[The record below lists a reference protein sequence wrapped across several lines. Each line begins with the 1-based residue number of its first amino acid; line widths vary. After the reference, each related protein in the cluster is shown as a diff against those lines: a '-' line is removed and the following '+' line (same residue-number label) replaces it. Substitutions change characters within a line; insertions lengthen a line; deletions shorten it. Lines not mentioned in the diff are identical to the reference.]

1 MYVNN
6 LATYGVQ
13 SASRENSTRLKDK
26 ILGHFP
32 DMLAVSEGRSHETL
46 LMFNQNLAQTLQKAC
61 EVDEYDD
68 GLHLM
73 RAAQIVRRD
82 MFKSDLFD
90 GNLVQFKQ

>member
-1 MYVNN
+1 
-6 LATYGVQ
+6 
-13 SASRENSTRLKDK
+13 
-26 ILGHFP
+26 
-32 DMLAVSEGRSHETL
+32 MLAVSEGRGYETL
-46 LMFNQNLAQTLQKAC
+46 LMFDQNLAQTLQKAC

>member
-1 MYVNN
+1 
-6 LATYGVQ
+6 
-13 SASRENSTRLKDK
+13 
-26 ILGHFP
+26 
-32 DMLAVSEGRSHETL
+32 MLAVSEGRGHETL
-46 LMFNQNLAQTLQKAC
+46 LMFDQNLAQTLQKAC

-73 RAAQIVRRD
+73 RAAQIVCRD

>member
-1 MYVNN
+1 MYVNK

-32 DMLAVSEGRSHETL
+32 DMLAVSEGRGHETL
-46 LMFNQNLAQTLQKAC
+46 LMFDQNLAQTFQKAC

-68 GLHLM
+68 GLH
-73 RAAQIVRRD
+73 
-82 MFKSDLFD
+82 
-90 GNLVQFKQ
+90 